1 MKRVLDTGNKA
12 CASAVKLACPD
23 VIAAYPITPQT
34 TISEK
39 LAEYVADGELPSRYI
54 AVESEHSAISAV
66 AAASAAGARVFTA
79 TSSQGLL
86 YMDEILHYAAGARLP
101 VVLANVNRA
110 VNAPWC
116 LYADHQDSVSKRD
129 TGWMQIYAGSNQE
142 IHDFILLA
150 YRVAEEL
157 SVPTMVCY
165 DGFILSHSIAP
176 YEQIDEETAAKFL
189 PEYKP
194 AWALH
199 PSFGRQTFGAVS
211 GAKEYEEFR
220 TELAKT
226 VNSAAGTFAF
236 RGSELDALTGHNV
249 CSLIEPY
256 RTEQAEY
263 FVLSMGT
270 MGVEAEVAV
279 DMLRERGIKAA
290 NLRLKLFRPFPGE
303 ELSKLLPAGA
313 KLIVLDRSFAYGAQG
328 GAIYCDARSALY
340 ERASEITITGR
351 TIGVGGGDLTARLLA
366 DTVEEI
372 IKEGK

>member
-176 YEQIDEETAAKFL
+176 YEQIDEETAARFL

-211 GAKEYEEFR
+211 AAKEYEQFR
-220 TELAKT
+220 TDLAKT
-226 VNSAAGTFAF
+226 VNSAAETFKF
-236 RGSELDALTGHNV
+236 RGCELDALTGHNV

-303 ELSKLLPAGA
+303 ELSKLLPSGA

-351 TIGVGGGDLTARLLA
+351 TIGVGGGDLSASLLA